1 MDSILSN
8 VKKILS
14 IDASYKAFDT
24 DIVFHINS
32 VFATLTQLGIGPE
45 EGFMIED
52 DSTTWDAYL
61 ANDLK
66 LNFVKQYIYLKVRVI
81 FDPPQTAALLE
92 AMNKQI
98 EQLEWRISVQR
109 ESVSWVNPNPP
120 VLPIDEPIGGVW

>member
-8 VKKILS
+8 VKKILN

-45 EGFMIED
+45 AGFMIED
-52 DSTTWDAYL
+52 DSTTWDTYL
-61 ANDLK
+61 GDDLK
-66 LNFVKQYIYLKVRVI
+66 LNFVKQYIYLKVRMI
-81 FDPPQTAALLE
+81 FDPPQTSFHLE
-92 AMNKQI
+92 AMNKQA

-109 ESVSWVNPNPP
+109 ESVDWVNPNPP
-120 VLPIDEPIGGVW
+120 VPPIEEPVGGVW